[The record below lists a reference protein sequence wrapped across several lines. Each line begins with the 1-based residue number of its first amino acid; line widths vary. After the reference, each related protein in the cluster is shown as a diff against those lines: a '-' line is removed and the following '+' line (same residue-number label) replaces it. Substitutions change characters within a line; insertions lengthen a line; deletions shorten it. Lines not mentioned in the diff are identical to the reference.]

1 MNETRSGVNDR
12 PRPSVVSRSSRR
24 QLPTVT
30 SSSGTEP
37 EGRGWSD
44 KRRMWEGAW
53 KGTVRSLTPDLRLS
67 RSLLSPRLFPPLS
80 IPALSLPSFFR
91 SERAAGEWREGKRR
105 EERELN
111 GKLSHVPG
119 LTHRFHAPITSA
131 RRMFVPGS
139 LVTSLPYITYY

>member
-53 KGTVRSLTPDLRLS
+53 KERECSVAKGPDRHA
-67 RSLLSPRLFPPLS
+67 P
-80 IPALSLPSFFR
+80 SLPLTYIFYLLDTSYLFR
-91 SERAAGEWREGKRR
+91 TYIVTIDRTKY
-105 EERELN
+105 
-111 GKLSHVPG
+111 
-119 LTHRFHAPITSA
+119 
-131 RRMFVPGS
+131 
-139 LVTSLPYITYY
+139 LVTLVMLPS

>member
-53 KGTVRSLTPDLRLS
+53 K
-67 RSLLSPRLFPPLS
+67 
-80 IPALSLPSFFR
+80 
-91 SERAAGEWREGKRR
+91 
-105 EERELN
+105 ERECSVAKGPDRHAN
-111 GKLSHVPG
+111 TYLSY
-119 LTHRFHAPITSA
+119 L
-131 RRMFVPGS
+131 
-139 LVTSLPYITYY
+139 LPYCYYLNPLPLRTYIIFTLVPV

>member
-53 KGTVRSLTPDLRLS
+53 KERECSVAKGPDRHAPSLPCCSRVGSCLSCSTHLTTLSPPPRVTS
-67 RSLLSPRLFPPLS
+67 RSEASGP
-80 IPALSLPSFFR
+80 
-91 SERAAGEWREGKRR
+91 ERDT
-105 EERELN
+105 EEVIR
-111 GKLSHVPG
+111 
-119 LTHRFHAPITSA
+119 
-131 RRMFVPGS
+131 
-139 LVTSLPYITYY
+139 

>member
-53 KGTVRSLTPDLRLS
+53 K
-67 RSLLSPRLFPPLS
+67 
-80 IPALSLPSFFR
+80 
-91 SERAAGEWREGKRR
+91 
-105 EERELN
+105 ERECSVAK
-111 GKLSHVPG
+111 GPD
-119 LTHRFHAPITSA
+119 RHAPSHMTYISYSTRGISFMNYLISYQDRTITLYIPGP
-131 RRMFVPGS
+131 FYNLVP
-139 LVTSLPYITYY
+139 PTY

>member
-53 KGTVRSLTPDLRLS
+53 KERECSVAKGPDRHAPFTPSLTRCSLR
-67 RSLLSPRLFPPLS
+67 SPLVTNGVS
-80 IPALSLPSFFR
+80 
-91 SERAAGEWREGKRR
+91 
-105 EERELN
+105 EER
-111 GKLSHVPG
+111 G
-119 LTHRFHAPITSA
+119 T
-131 RRMFVPGS
+131 
-139 LVTSLPYITYY
+139 

>member
-53 KGTVRSLTPDLRLS
+53 KERECSVAKGPDRHA
-67 RSLLSPRLFPPLS
+67 P
-80 IPALSLPSFFR
+80 SLPSFR
-91 SERAAGEWREGKRR
+91 SLRSRPEGRGKEVNDMSEPTDRDTKGE
-105 EERELN
+105 
-111 GKLSHVPG
+111 
-119 LTHRFHAPITSA
+119 
-131 RRMFVPGS
+131 
-139 LVTSLPYITYY
+139 